1 MCINSYWGIS
11 NYRGHEL
18 KVEKRQME
26 CMSERPTDYW
36 PYGWEYLKPYE
47 NWDMSTITAM
57 VNGKYADMIAEC
69 GNDTGRDF
77 PDRTSLTLNV
87 VYKAR

>member
-1 MCINSYWGIS
+1 
-11 NYRGHEL
+11 
-18 KVEKRQME
+18 ME

-57 VNGKYADMIAEC
+57 VN
-69 GNDTGRDF
+69 TQ
-77 PDRTSLTLNV
+77 T
-87 VYKAR
+87 